1 MHKYAH
7 TPALPCQ
14 TIAFP
19 DCDLGQPESSTASL
33 SIFGNFHPRNEKT
46 SILLVLA
53 RARVGEASIAFFWR
67 ARACAR
73 VLACVF
79 ACVRACVSACVRACV
94 CVCVMPKMSC
104 VSLRAN
110 ARRERVHSRVLV
122 CMCTHARVCLW
133 CPFVNLLTHVLLHHL
148 QNGDNAFEGGLRL

>member
-19 DCDLGQPESSTASL
+19 DCDLGPPESSTASL

-53 RARVGEASIAFFWR
+53 RARVGEASIAFCWR
-67 ARACAR
+67 ARAR
-73 VLACVF
+73 TRMRF
-79 ACVRACVSACVRACV
+79 CVRACVRFCVRACV
-94 CVCVMPKMSC
+94 RVCVCDAKDV
-104 VSLRAN
+104 LRQ
-110 ARRERVHSRVLV
+110 
-122 CMCTHARVCLW
+122 
-133 CPFVNLLTHVLLHHL
+133 LTCK
-148 QNGDNAFEGGLRL
+148 R

>member
-67 ARACAR
+67 ARAR
-73 VLACVF
+73 VRAYSHAFLL
-79 ACVRACVSACVRACV
+79 ACVRAFLRACVRACV
-94 CVCVMPKMSC
+94 CV
-104 VSLRAN
+104 
-110 ARRERVHSRVLV
+110 
-122 CMCTHARVCLW
+122 
-133 CPFVNLLTHVLLHHL
+133 
-148 QNGDNAFEGGLRL
+148 